1 MGINLVKGQKI
12 ALGRTNVTVGLGW
25 DANVGT
31 GSDFDLDVSVFA
43 LNGNKII
50 PSEKHFVFYG
60 NPISPDGAIT
70 HTGDCKDGRASNMG
84 DDEQVVIDTTKLTDD
99 IKEILFVVT
108 IHEATSRRQSFG
120 QVRGS
125 YIRFVDNNT
134 GEEVAKY
141 ELDENFSIE
150 KGIEFGRLYLKDG
163 EWKFDA
169 SGIGYSE
176 ELDFFVSQYY
186 TGPVNK

>member
-1 MGINLVKGQKI
+1 MGISLVKGQKI

-25 DANVGT
+25 DANAGT
-31 GSDFDLDVSVFA
+31 GGEFDLDVSVFA
-43 LNGNKII
+43 LNGNKVI
-50 PSEKHFVFYG
+50 PTEQHFVFYG
-60 NPISPDGAIT
+60 NPTSPDGAIK
-70 HTGDCKDGRASNMG
+70 HTGDCKDGRSSNMG

-108 IHEATSRRQSFG
+108 IYDATARRQSFG

-134 GEEVAKY
+134 QEEVAKY

-169 SGIGYSE
+169 SGIGYAN
-176 ELDFFVSQYY
+176 ELDFFLGQ
-186 TGPVNK
+186 